1 MKLTYFGHSC
11 FQVEISGKTLLFDPF
26 ISPNEKAKHID
37 IYSLKPDY
45 ILVSHAHEDHIADL
59 IPIAKQSGAKVI
71 SVWEIFAWLG
81 KQGLQ
86 NLHPMNSGGSFSFD
100 FGTVQT
106 VNAIHSSSFPD
117 GSYGGNPVGFIVT
130 SADKKH
136 CFYYA
141 GDTALTTDMQLIPL
155 RHQLDF
161 AVLPIGSNFTM
172 DSHDAAMA
180 AEWVKAPK
188 VIGVH
193 YDTFGYIVIDHE
205 AAKQTFSR
213 KQVELLLP
221 EIGETIE
228 V

>member
-11 FQVEISGKTLLFDPF
+11 FQVEVSGKTLLFDPF

-37 IYSLKPDY
+37 IASLKPDY

-59 IPIAKQSGAKVI
+59 IPIAKQSGATVI
-71 SVWEIFAWLG
+71 AVWEIFAWLS

-86 NLHPMNSGGSFSFD
+86 HVHPMNTGGSFSFD

-106 VNAIHSSSFPD
+106 VNAVHSSSFPD
-117 GSYGGNPVGFIVT
+117 GSYGGNPVGFVIT
-130 SADKKH
+130 TADKKH

-141 GDTALTTDMQLIPL
+141 GDTALTLDMQLIPL
-155 RHQLDF
+155 RHKLDF

-172 DSHDAAMA
+172 DPHDAAIA
-180 AEWVKAPK
+180 AEWVQSSK
-188 VIGVH
+188 VVGVH

-205 AAKQTFSR
+205 SAKQTFS
-213 KQVELLLP
+213 KKNVELLLP
-221 EIGETIE
+221 NIGETIE